1 MNKSLKEVIFPRL
14 YGDFEDVIKGR
25 RLRVFDSFFVKYDFE
40 LGQKFL
46 PLHND
51 QSLISLTI
59 AMNGKEEYEGGGTWF
74 METGKACVTDVGGE
88 SVVSFV
94 QSRPRR
100 SC

>member
-1 MNKSLKEVIFPRL
+1 MIFPRL